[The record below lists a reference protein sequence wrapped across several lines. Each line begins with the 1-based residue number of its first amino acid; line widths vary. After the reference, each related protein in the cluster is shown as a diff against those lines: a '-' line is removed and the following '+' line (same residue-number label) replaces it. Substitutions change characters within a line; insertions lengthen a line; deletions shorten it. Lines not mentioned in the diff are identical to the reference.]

1 MSAEWRFSDEA
12 LAASDQVYLQDLPR
26 LRLDPFTQGM
36 LAGTN
41 GTPFLPTREQRE
53 IYADVLYDLGQLLD
67 EVRFEVA
74 LAAMLLVEWRVARDA
89 GHVEALYEAP
99 AGVTMSVEIMA
110 ALLPFTLPPPP
121 PSKLFRDPHAVMS
134 GRRHLSRWVGA
145 QLLDSAALRSL
156 SVLDRLTTLLHLRA
170 GIPIRAR
177 RDGTWEYPGFSPAAV
192 RALEP
197 HCAHKQEW
205 PQFAALLHDDY
216 YRLVKKFRDVAVHQR
231 RWPSELHGE
240 ADASYWD
247 AGLPPGADDVPER
260 RVAGLSAQD
269 HLALLLATW
278 EQVLSPAVRLGGD
291 LVEQMGPKDCP

>member
-1 MSAEWRFSDEA
+1 MAHRLAPSLYTERA
-12 LAASDQVYLQDLPR
+12 LSRNCR
-26 LRLDPFTQGM
+26 LRGDFETAVDHAWAAARREPSAFAARL
-36 LAGTN
+36 LAC
-41 GTPFLPTREQRE
+41 
-53 IYADVLYDLGQLLD
+53 AA
-67 EVRFEVA
+67 VA
-74 LAAMLLVEWRVARDA
+74 AGDWRVARDA
-89 GHVEALYEAP
+89 GHVEALLEAP
-99 AGVTMSVEIMA
+99 AGVTMPVEMMA

-121 PSKLFRDPHAVMS
+121 PSKLLRDPHAVMA

-156 SVLDRLTTLLHLRA
+156 SALDRITTLLHLRA
-170 GIPIRAR
+170 GVPIRAR
-177 RDGTWEYPGFSPAAV
+177 RDGALEYPGFSPAAV

-197 HCAHKQEW
+197 HCAHEQPW
-205 PQFAALLHDDY
+205 PQFAALLDDDY

-240 ADASYWD
+240 TDASYWD
-247 AGLPPGADDVPER
+247 EGLPASAGDVPER

-291 LVEQMGPKDCP
+291 LVVRMKTKGLP